1 MSKEIRQMIGKVN
14 NFKQFVNEN
23 ETYDDITENE
33 YYISE
38 ELKECLPYLK
48 TVRREIGFDFGRTG
62 IVHQWFDDND
72 IDIMGM
78 SDLDMYIMYIERN
91 IVG

>member
-1 MSKEIRQMIGKVN
+1 MSNEIRQMIDKVK